1 MSSIVDRRPDRT
13 ARVSSRRVDSQTEL
27 LFWIAFILFAAAM
40 IGAAAVGS
48 PYAYQLPSETFLVG
62 P

>member
-1 MSSIVDRRPDRT
+1 
-13 ARVSSRRVDSQTEL
+13 
-27 LFWIAFILFAAAM
+27 M